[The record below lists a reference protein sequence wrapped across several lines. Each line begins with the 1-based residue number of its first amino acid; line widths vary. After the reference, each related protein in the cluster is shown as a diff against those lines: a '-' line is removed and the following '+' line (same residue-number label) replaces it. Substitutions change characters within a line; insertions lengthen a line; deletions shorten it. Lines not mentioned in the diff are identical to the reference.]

1 MGRQFTVR
9 LKNEPGALA
18 ALAELLAEHDI
29 DIRAVGAAVVGK
41 QGYVVL
47 TTTNDVAARELLR
60 GAKYT
65 FQEGETITAYVEDY
79 PGSLARTTRSLADAG
94 VNIQG
99 LLVMGR
105 REGKAQLAFTV
116 DNVAKAKRAL
126 GVV

>member
-1 MGRQFTVR
+1 MSRQFTVR

-18 ALAELLAEHDI
+18 ALAESLAEQDI
-29 DIRAVGAAVVGK
+29 DIRAIGAAVVGK
-41 QGYVVL
+41 HGYVVL
-47 TTTNDVAARELLR
+47 TTTNDDAARDVLR
-60 GAKYT
+60 GARYT
-65 FQEGETITAYVEDY
+65 FAEGEIVTVFVEDY

-99 LLVMGR
+99 LLIMGR

-116 DNVAKAKRAL
+116 DDVATAKRTL